1 MLYLAGYF
9 IFINIAAFV
18 AFYLDKQRALKG
30 NYRTSEKH
38 LLLLVLLGGIIGSLI
53 AIYKFRHKNRKT
65 SFKFSVGFALLVNVL
80 LSIVVF
86 NQYIKLQG

>member
-65 SFKFSVGFALLVNVL
+65 SFMFSVGFALLVNVL